1 MAIHYKILIIWLGFA
16 LSNNLWAQSQ
26 GDSMQKDIN
35 PLKIDRDGY
44 GAVFYRIDDNA
55 LDQIDV
61 RGCQIL
67 WNINKDKHDF

>member
-1 MAIHYKILIIWLGFA
+1 
-16 LSNNLWAQSQ
+16 
-26 GDSMQKDIN
+26 MQKDIS
-35 PLKIDRDGY
+35 PLKIDRDGL
-44 GAVFYRIDDNA
+44 GAVPYRIDDNA